1 MNINYGKQTI
11 DKSDIESV
19 IKVLQNDYLTQG
31 PEILKFEKKLSNYFG
46 SKYVSAVSNGSA
58 ALYIAAKSLGWRRG
72 DRVITT
78 ANTFLATASC
88 ILHTGAKPEFVDIN
102 NRDYTIDINKTED
115 RIKKYK
121 KKVKAII
128 AVDYAGHPCD
138 WESLKKIADRYEF
151 QLIND
156 NCHALGAS
164 YNGDSRYAIKYA
176 NFVTQSFHPVKMI
189 TTGEGGAVITND
201 LKSFKK
207 IEILRSHGITKDPE
221 VIGNSHGPCY
231 YEMHEIGYN
240 YRITDIQCALGS
252 NQLSRL
258 KQFVFKRRKIAD
270 TYEDYFSNIINIKTP
285 SQRPNIAHAFHL
297 YPLLINFKNTKINK
311 KTLFKELFKNK
322 INLQVHYIPIHLQP
336 YYKNK
341 YNFKKGDFP
350 CAENFYEQ
358 EISLPIYPKLKRN
371 SQFHIISTIKKLLDI
386 NG

>member
-138 WESLKKIADRYEF
+138 WKALKFLSKKYNLK
-151 QLIND
+151 LIND
-156 NCHALGAS
+156 NCHALGAKVD
-164 YNGDSRYAIKYA
+164 NNKQYASKYA
-176 NFVTQSFHPVKMI
+176 DIVTQSYHPVKNI
-189 TTGEGGAVITND
+189 TTGEGGSILTNNYQ
-201 LKSFKK
+201 LFKK
-207 IEILRSHGITKDPE
+207 ILLFRNNGMFKKK
-221 VIGNSHGPCY
+221 NSDLEY
-231 YEMHEIGYN
+231 RVNQLSMN
-240 YRITDIQCALGS
+240 FRITDIQCALGIS
-252 NQLSRL
+252 QLKKL
-258 KQFVFKRRKIAD
+258 DQFVKKRNEIAKLYDNIFKNKD
-270 TYEDYFSNIINIKTP
+270 NIIIPTNGKKIY
-285 SQRPNIAHAFHL
+285 NAYHL
-297 YPLLINFKNTKINK
+297 YPLLINFKKSKVSKNFFLLNLK
-311 KTLFKELFKNK
+311 KKG
-322 INLQVHYIPIHLQP
+322 INLQVHYTPLYYHRIFSKFTNKKLLPIT
-336 YYKNK
+336 
-341 YNFKKGDFP
+341 
-350 CAENFYEQ
+350 ENFYKQ
-358 EISLPIYPKLKRN
+358 EVSLPIYPNLKTI
-371 SQFHIISTIKKLLDI
+371 HIKKVANEILNLI
-386 NG
+386 

>member
-19 IKVLQNDYLTQG
+19 TKVLQNDYLTQG

-138 WESLKKIADRYEF
+138 WKALKFLSKKYNLK
-151 QLIND
+151 LIND
-156 NCHALGAS
+156 NCHALGAKVD
-164 YNGDSRYAIKYA
+164 NNKQYASKYA
-176 NFVTQSFHPVKMI
+176 DIVTQSYHPVKNI
-189 TTGEGGAVITND
+189 TTGEGGSVLTNNYK
-201 LKSFKK
+201 LFKK
-207 IEILRSHGITKDPE
+207 ILVFRNNGMFKKR
-221 VIGNSHGPCY
+221 NSDLEY
-231 YEMHEIGYN
+231 RVNQLSMN
-240 YRITDIQCALGS
+240 FRITDIQCALGIS
-252 NQLSRL
+252 QLKKL
-258 KQFVFKRRKIAD
+258 DQFVKKRNEIAKLYDNIFKNKD
-270 TYEDYFSNIINIKTP
+270 NIIIPTKD
-285 SQRPNIAHAFHL
+285 QKIYHAYHL
-297 YPLLINFKNTKINK
+297 YPLLINFKKIKISK
-311 KTLFKELFKNK
+311 KNFLLNLKKK
-322 INLQVHYIPIHLQP
+322 GINLQVHYKPLYYHRIFSKFTNKRLLPITEEF
-336 YYKNK
+336 YK
-341 YNFKKGDFP
+341 
-350 CAENFYEQ
+350 Q
-358 EISLPIYPKLKRN
+358 EVSLPIYPNLKTI
-371 SQFHIISTIKKLLDI
+371 HIKKVANEILNLI
-386 NG
+386 

>member
-138 WESLKKIADRYEF
+138 WKALKFLSKKYNLK
-151 QLIND
+151 LIND
-156 NCHALGAS
+156 NCHALGAKVD
-164 YNGDSRYAIKYA
+164 NNKQYASKYA
-176 NFVTQSFHPVKMI
+176 DIVTQSYHPVKNI
-189 TTGEGGAVITND
+189 TTGEGGSVLTNNYK
-201 LKSFKK
+201 LFKK
-207 IEILRSHGITKDPE
+207 ILVFRNNGMFKKR
-221 VIGNSHGPCY
+221 NSDLEY
-231 YEMHEIGYN
+231 RVNQLSMN
-240 YRITDIQCALGS
+240 FRITDIQCALGIS
-252 NQLSRL
+252 QLKKL
-258 KQFVFKRRKIAD
+258 DQFVKKRNEIAKLYDNIFKNKD
-270 TYEDYFSNIINIKTP
+270 NIIIPTNDKKIY
-285 SQRPNIAHAFHL
+285 NAYHL
-297 YPLLINFKNTKINK
+297 YPLLINFKKSKVSK
-311 KTLFKELFKNK
+311 KFF
-322 INLQVHYIPIHLQP
+322 
-336 YYKNK
+336 
-341 YNFKKGDFP
+341 
-350 CAENFYEQ
+350 C
-358 EISLPIYPKLKRN
+358 
-371 SQFHIISTIKKLLDI
+371 
-386 NG
+386 